1 MKSKTFFLIH
11 GNMIGL
17 LMGIEGYFIARG
29 SVYAIILG
37 VIIGI
42 YGNILSM
49 KIVKIIKENLFLWMA
64 ENMGISMG
72 TNMKKNIDK
81 IKKD

>member
-1 MKSKTFFLIH
+1 
-11 GNMIGL
+11 
-17 LMGIEGYFIARG
+17 
-29 SVYAIILG
+29 
-37 VIIGI
+37 
-42 YGNILSM
+42 M

-72 TNMKKNIDK
+72 INMKKNIDK